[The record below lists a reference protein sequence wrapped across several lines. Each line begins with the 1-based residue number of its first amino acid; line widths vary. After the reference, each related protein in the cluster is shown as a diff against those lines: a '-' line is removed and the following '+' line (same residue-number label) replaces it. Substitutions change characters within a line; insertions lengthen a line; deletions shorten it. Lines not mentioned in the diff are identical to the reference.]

1 MHMSSFLH
9 KACVQYIAENIDL
22 SNNSN
27 DELEEVLRADTFT
40 SCVISFL
47 KSNEQQVVP
56 PPITPANNSF

>member
-9 KACVQYIAENIDL
+9 KACVQYIALNIDL
-22 SNNSN
+22 TNNSN

-47 KSNEQQVVP
+47 KTKEQQV
-56 PPITPANNSF
+56 IPASPL